1 MVVLGTGLGEEDEG
15 EAVEWLGFSRLAT
28 RRRRSSNFSVTKIWL
43 EASWEIASLMCSNG
57 DLARGESAME
67 ARNESTRFVKDQRTT

>member
-1 MVVLGTGLGEEDEG
+1 MAGLGTGLGEEDEG
-15 EAVEWLGFSRLAT
+15 EAEEWLGFSRLAT